1 MIYCQI
7 YCYSLMF
14 QEERRN
20 AGFPFTEQQ
29 LSPSTCE
36 QAKQARACS
45 KLVPPAWG
53 YQFQCFLLCPTKC
66 TPSRKTIRGKVTF
79 PDASP
84 SMENNFK
91 WFFLFPSLPR
101 HSQCASVTDFTW
113 ISLQHSLCQT
123 CCARDCCLSLLACP
137 RCTEAPPTI
146 WWKGKT
152 SQTPMARSDRN
163 LQVIGNL

>member
-29 LSPSTCE
+29 LSPSTWE
-36 QAKQARACS
+36 QAKQARACF

-91 WFFLFPSLPR
+91 GFFFPLPT
-101 HSQCASVTDFTW
+101 QTQSV
-113 ISLQHSLCQT
+113 
-123 CCARDCCLSLLACP
+123 
-137 RCTEAPPTI
+137 
-146 WWKGKT
+146 
-152 SQTPMARSDRN
+152 
-163 LQVIGNL
+163 

>member
-1 MIYCQI
+1 
-7 YCYSLMF
+7 MF

-66 TPSRKTIRGKVTF
+66 TPSRKTIGGRLHFLMPVPLWKITSKGLL
-79 PDASP
+79 
-84 SMENNFK
+84 
-91 WFFLFPSLPR
+91 FFSLPTQTQ
-101 HSQCASVTDFTW
+101 SVCKSVTDFTW
-113 ISLQHSLCQT
+113 ISLQRSLCQT

-137 RCTEAPPTI
+137 QCTGAPPTI

-152 SQTPMARSDRN
+152 SQTPTARSDRN